1 MITIRYFASLRESVG
16 RAEDRIEASGI
27 ATVADA
33 WAHVARDTELPER
46 VLIAVNHE
54 YTGLDHPL
62 KDGDEVALFP
72 PVTGG

>member
-1 MITIRYFASLRESVG
+1 MITIRYFASLRESIG
-16 RAEDRIEASGI
+16 RAEDRIEAGGI
-27 ATVADA
+27 DTVADV
-33 WAHVARDTELPER
+33 WARLGRDTQLPER